1 MPTSDP
7 QKPTTDLS
15 RFNNDWF
22 DRGASRWK
30 QLAWYIVNALF
41 FINPL
46 NPSSGLKVALL
57 KMFGAKVGKGVL
69 IKPGVN
75 IKFPWKL
82 EVGDHVWIGER
93 VWIDNLD
100 QVVIES
106 QVCLSQG
113 AMLLCGNHDYK
124 KATFDLMIGPIYLET
139 GVWIGAGSLVGPG
152 VRCGSHAVLAVCSV
166 ANRDLAPYSIYRGNP
181 AEKIRERE
189 IHE

>member
-1 MPTSDP
+1 MPTSDRP
-7 QKPTTDLS
+7 QSTSDLS
-15 RFNNDWF
+15 RFNNHWF

-30 QLAWYIVNALF
+30 QLAWYFVNALF

-46 NPSSGLKVALL
+46 HPSSRLKVALL
-57 KMFGAKVGKGVL
+57 RWFGAKIGKGVL

-82 EVGDHVWIGER
+82 KVGDHVWIGEK

-100 QVVIES
+100 EVVIES
-106 QVCLSQG
+106 HVCLSQG

-124 KATFDLMIGPIYLET
+124 KATFDLLIGPIHLET

-152 VRCGSHAVLAVCSV
+152 VRCGSHSVLAVRSV
-166 ANRDLAPYSIYRGNP
+166 ASQDLAPYTIYRGNP
-181 AEKIRERE
+181 AEKVRDRE
-189 IHE
+189 IYE